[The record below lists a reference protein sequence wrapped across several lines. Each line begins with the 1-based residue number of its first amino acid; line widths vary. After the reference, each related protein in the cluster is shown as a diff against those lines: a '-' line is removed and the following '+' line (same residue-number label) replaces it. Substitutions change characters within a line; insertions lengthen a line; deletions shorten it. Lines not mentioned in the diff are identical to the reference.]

1 MVFRTQ
7 LHPKKLGT
15 TAAVAAAAVVLAA
28 AAVARAAKINA
39 VGVAVAASTHP

>member
-15 TAAVAAAAVVLAA
+15 TAAVAAAAVLA
-28 AAVARAAKINA
+28 ARAAKINA